1 MLTRRLALRTS
12 PHSQREA
19 KKCSGTPA
27 PAAPRLPP
35 SNAAI
40 CDRDNC
46 ASRRREAP
54 RQRWER
60 WEAFV
65 HTLCVQA
72 FLLVERWELQGW

>member
-1 MLTRRLALRTS
+1 MLPRRLALRTS
-12 PHSQREA
+12 LHSEREA
-19 KKCSGTPA
+19 EKCLGTPV

-35 SNAAI
+35 SIAAI
-40 CDRDNC
+40 SDRDNC
-46 ASRRREAP
+46 ASRQREAP
-54 RQRWER
+54 LQRWER